1 MTAAQPAPHAARHA
15 DAPDA
20 DPQADPRA
28 AACPRCGAPLRG
40 APRFC
45 PTCGHAL
52 QGPVVQLSAE
62 ALIDDPRAQAALP
75 PELRAALRALIAAL
89 PAQPGG
95 PWPTPRLALTGLA
108 DRGAE
113 RLLARLR
120 AETSDL
126 HVILTAPADEPAAQ
140 AARSAALQSAAATLA
155 VTSALQLLGAPEAA
169 ALTEAAAAAGPLAL
183 VVLRVDACE
192 DAADRADLEAR
203 AGRFAATLGAPLFC
217 LDGEDDADQLR
228 ALCAWCEGQRAGA
241 EDRLRAALRGALG
254 SALGCLP
261 APTTAELAAAEQA
274 LDAAHAR
281 SLSAARG
288 GLEAAFQQLRDEGVR
303 GLRGMGAEAR
313 RHEGLAA
320 LERAVAAASA
330 GAAHRYVALL
340 LQAAAEA
347 PELSGPERRVKLP
360 EAGPPPPPGAPG
372 PTGHTPPPPLPRS
385 EGRARPSL
393 FLAAALTT
401 VGVLLLPGATPVAA
415 AAGLS
420 LIAGSLLGARWVRG
434 RQDAALGL
442 AQETQLLAWL
452 DEGHRLS
459 VADLEAEAEAWRARL
474 RTQLRALHAAGADP
488 GTETLRQA
496 LHQLRAERCPA
507 PDLIAAEAA
516 KPEDDLQEA
525 HPNEPTSEP
534 MSEPEPEPDAE
545 AEPPLEGELL
555 PGDPSPEPA
564 EEPE

>member
-1 MTAAQPAPHAARHA
+1 
-15 DAPDA
+15 
-20 DPQADPRA
+20 
-28 AACPRCGAPLRG
+28 
-40 APRFC
+40 
-45 PTCGHAL
+45 
-52 QGPVVQLSAE
+52 
-62 ALIDDPRAQAALP
+62 
-75 PELRAALRALIAAL
+75 
-89 PAQPGG
+89 
-95 PWPTPRLALTGLA
+95 
-108 DRGAE
+108 
-113 RLLARLR
+113 
-120 AETSDL
+120 
-126 HVILTAPADEPAAQ
+126 
-140 AARSAALQSAAATLA
+140 
-155 VTSALQLLGAPEAA
+155 
-169 ALTEAAAAAGPLAL
+169 
-183 VVLRVDACE
+183 
-192 DAADRADLEAR
+192 
-203 AGRFAATLGAPLFC
+203 
-217 LDGEDDADQLR
+217 
-228 ALCAWCEGQRAGA
+228 
-241 EDRLRAALRGALG
+241 
-254 SALGCLP
+254 LP

-288 GLEAAFQQLRDEGVR
+288 GLEAAFQQLREEGVR

-320 LERAVAAASA
+320 IERSVAAASA

-347 PELSGPERRVKLP
+347 PELSGPERGVKLP

-372 PTGHTPPPPLPRS
+372 PTGHAPPPPLPRS

-507 PDLIAAEAA
+507 PDLSAAEPA
-516 KPEDDLQEA
+516 KPEDDLQDA
-525 HPNEPTSEP
+525 NPDEPTPEP
-534 MSEPEPEPDAE
+534 VSEPEPEAE
-545 AEPPLEGELL
+545 ADAEPPLEGELL